1 MKVLYNGKSLITLKS
16 FENGILNVDFQ
27 NLLLKISFG
36 STGKMQ
42 SEVNEQQFKL
52 LKQYFT
58 ISQ

>member
-1 MKVLYNGKSLITLKS
+1 MKVLYNGKDLVRLKS

-42 SEVNEQQFKL
+42 SEVNEQQIRL
-52 LKQYFT
+52 LSRYYT
-58 ISQ
+58 IN

>member
-42 SEVNEQQFKL
+42 SD
-52 LKQYFT
+52 
-58 ISQ
+58 